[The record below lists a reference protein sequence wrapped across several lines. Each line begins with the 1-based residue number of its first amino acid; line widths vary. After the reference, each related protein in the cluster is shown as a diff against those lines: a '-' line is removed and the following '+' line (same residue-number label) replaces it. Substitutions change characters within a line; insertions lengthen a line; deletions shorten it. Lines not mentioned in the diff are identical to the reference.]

1 MRNDKFIIW
10 QDLINLIF
18 KVIGVDNF
26 KLVFIELEKQ

>member
-1 MRNDKFIIW
+1 
-10 QDLINLIF
+10 LINLIF